1 MRALATSELSFVSG
15 GAEKVLEEVV
25 VSGKR
30 MSKQEIQL
38 VMDWLN
44 SRATAMDGGGGGK
57 VDSDVLE
64 EVVITDSKITDDDRY
79 LTYEACLA
87 AAGLVGHH
95 IGDNLGKWAM
105 AQLMRR
111 AGAVAGSVVGP
122 GGAVVGGVAGYHL
135 GAEWGEKHG
144 GAYGAATGILIGS
157 QVCPK
162 N

>member
-1 MRALATSELSFVSG
+1 M
-15 GAEKVLEEVV
+15 V

-30 MSKQEIQL
+30 MLMQEIQL
-38 VMDWLN
+38 VLDWLN
-44 SRATAMDGGGGGK
+44 SRGIAMDGGGK
-57 VDSDVLE
+57 VGSDVLE
-64 EVVITDSKITDDDRY
+64 EVVITDSKITDDDRD

-95 IGDNLGKWAM
+95 IGDKLGKWIM
-105 AQLMRR
+105 AQLTMR
-111 AGAVAGSVVGP
+111 AGAVAGSVAGP

-144 GAYGAATGILIGS
+144 SAYGTAAGILIGS
-157 QVCPK
+157 QACPK